1 MLWFGARVP
10 LGGSAG
16 VPQEKSESEKRMA
29 TEERIKVLEL
39 QMILFEMGLMVKVY
53 CASAFH

>member
-16 VPQEKSESEKRMA
+16 VPQEKSESEKIMA

-39 QMILFEMGLMVKVY
+39 QVNLFEMGLIVKVY
-53 CASAFH
+53 WARAFH